1 MDKKKN
7 WREDLGGT
15 VNKYGNLSTNGS
27 WGGVSAMKP
36 AALEVGNQ
44 STPSAP
50 QTPDYASMS
59 KEYMDQYLKRKPF
72 EFDVNADMLYQQYRK
87 QAAESGRMAMEDTMA
102 RAAAMTGGYGNSYA
116 MAAGQKA
123 YQKQLDTAD
132 QMIPELYQLARS
144 RYDSEGQDLLNKASA
159 AASMIPQKETEDTQK
174 GMSVADAMLLLG
186 SDPRYKTGTTEYQ
199 NALYQLVNGGITDDF
214 TFDAEF
220 GTSDNK
226 FTFSSVS
233 PYDYTL
239 VNNGGARIG
248 KINDNAKVKIGD
260 KEVELGALYT
270 KLINEGMSETEALNF
285 IIKIQE
291 NLGIK
296 GRHQIVQDD

>member
-1 MDKKKN
+1 MNFFPFKKKPDEN
-7 WREDLGGT
+7 GY
-15 VNKYGNLSTNGS
+15 VN
-27 WGGVSAMKP
+27 SADRYKSLYNPDSLAEAYKP
-36 AALEVGNQ
+36 EAQ
-44 STPSAP
+44 TPSAP
-50 QTPDYASMS
+50 DYAKMS
-59 KEYMDQYLKRKPF
+59 KEYMDQYLTRKPF

-102 RAAAMTGGYGNSYA
+102 RAAAMTGGYASSFA
-116 MAAGQKA
+116 QAAGQQA
-123 YQKQLDTAD
+123 YQKELDAAD
-132 QMIPELYQLARS
+132 QMIPELFQLARS
-144 RYDSEGQDLLNKASA
+144 RYDAEGQDLLNKASA
-159 AASMIPQKETEDTQK
+159 AASMIPDTTDTTTETK
-174 GMSVADAMLLLG
+174 GMSVSDAMLLLG

-214 TFDAEF
+214 KFDAEF
-220 GTSDNK
+220 GTSDDK

-239 VNNGGARIG
+239 VSKGGARIG

-260 KEVELGALYT
+260 KEVELGVLYT

-285 IIKIQE
+285 IIRIQE